1 MASRQALIDAVLKQ
15 LDSEAAAQRAQ
26 QSFSPIVGRSQKKIS
41 GAVTGTNTGT
51 ASHVADMP
59 VITLPKSRATVSAA
73 QDATGAAYAPIVN
86 AQEQT
91 QDTVQSTPTQR
102 ETADAGTLRGAL
114 AGVIG
119 GNTGKKKAT
128 AEISDEWRRERAE
141 GVKSGRLTE
150 ANPAEWASDS
160 EARKK
165 ATSTTQGSTY
175 GEALSGA
182 QAAARIKLNR
192 AQEAMD
198 KAQAEYEAH
207 QKEFGA
213 KYTTLNERYAHS
225 MENVQAEK
233 KLAQA
238 RDQLQAAQWSLDN
251 IKKQGEENAYRQQVQ
266 AVRSDPNRAQ
276 TQAEANAKLLAAK
289 KGMQGGASAWG
300 MGFGGSNPT
309 PEMTRARLE
318 NAALQPEYDP
328 LVPRQGTEVLP
339 AEYYDPETVQKGS
352 TAEKNP
358 LTDFAGFWLD
368 ISGHNQQNTIA
379 AKTGK
384 LDEQG
389 KAFIAALNDDQK
401 AYINYLYGQYNT
413 KTAEKEAARYISEL
427 AATKAATTK
436 NKNVGEDV
444 SDAFTALMGNV
455 IAAPQYAVDTLAQ
468 GWKNAYFGTNDATPL
483 NSSSSRMM
491 REVQGANEG
500 FVNSAS
506 SDLGRFMRGT
516 GLSIGKNLLNRALF
530 GAAGLPMMA
539 VQAGAGDAYSA
550 AQAGA
555 TGAEQLGK
563 GLQSGL
569 TEYLTEKISWG
580 KLDDIIQSPNMHT
593 AKEAIAK
600 IGAQMATEGG
610 EEVVSE
616 AVGLLYDWMAMGD
629 KGDLKKELNAY
640 KEEHGGQ
647 GKAAADVAVQILG
660 QLGEAG
666 LGGSVSGGLMGGGAM
681 AANQVANAVRSVGA
695 QTDFTQGNAGGMITG
710 ENLQVNTADPRSPYM
725 ASQQYVPGE
734 GYTSDGNTAVEDA
747 APQALANDRGNAQF
761 ERRMAQ
767 QEIAA
772 ERAQEAARQAEQART
787 ERVKNAQAQQNTA
800 QEQTF
805 DTDRTSINDDPKTHT
820 AAQMQAIEEYKR
832 SADKR
837 VSDFY
842 DRARSILTDWQ
853 GKSLEQRKTTKKEKL
868 PAIQVSELSEKT
880 RAAERALTGMKTTG
894 ETVWLTQM
902 AAEHIAERHGGV
914 GQHGQ
919 DKSMRNSE
927 DVARAGYVLNNFDN
941 AYLLEGMDA
950 ENRNSDGS
958 HPRKVAFT
966 KKLDGSVAV
975 IEVVCD
981 NKNKR
986 NFIKS
991 MYTIADESKLGHV
1004 EKALY
1009 DTKKESAAGSPM
1021 PTNRPTRTDYVR
1033 NDATAL
1039 SSNSISDSAENS
1051 NTQSKNFSDG
1061 NDLFSYEHDP
1071 LGTLSD
1077 EEWQKMRGEEAAG
1090 RNLSAKEAKYQYEEA
1105 ETKRNA
1111 LDNLAKKAGLSEKER
1126 GLLGLQYQ
1134 NMSAEDVA
1142 KLSPAEQAKAAN
1154 EARHQVRSWQQQMD
1168 EARQSVEVATPN
1180 NKNYGRNKTFREL
1193 TNAQSWSDT
1202 QMAEAFALEEK
1213 LIEQTRTGPK
1223 AQREKAANMLT
1234 ALSSE
1239 IAQKR
1244 SETGRALGLGA
1255 QYAEK
1260 HSVTQVVQ
1268 ETNKAMD
1275 KTLKTW
1281 EKSNKPEANEL
1292 HDLAK
1297 TLKAA
1302 EDAFVFEA
1310 EKAVVLSDTRA
1321 ALEKILKEKGIQLQN
1336 KDTMGKLLDLMSAGA
1351 KEEAIYRVLGYDQL
1365 GFDGLSLEDMDRIAT
1380 LMDDAEK
1387 ASWKYGESAKQ
1398 VQELERQAYAIA
1410 ATAVGPKKTGWIR
1423 NLRYALMLLSPKT
1436 NIKNTAGNGMN
1447 GAKRIVVDKVAGV
1460 IESVMQQQ
1468 MERSSK
1474 SLQEKGNANIAKGQE
1489 LIAQGQTKQGE
1500 KLVQKGREQRNKGI
1514 QQGYGMERTR
1524 GAKADRALLGE
1535 AYTNA
1540 DAVYA
1545 ALTGNSNYNAYT
1557 GIEQARRQLASN
1569 KAQKAVNKLSAVS
1582 GAPLEGSDTL
1592 GMVGLW
1598 DVTNELGD
1606 SKLARL
1612 LQQWGNDA
1620 KSKSEARRE
1629 QGKVGVAGLKN
1640 SYARQQANYLAANG
1654 EDASIFD
1661 FAFREDGK
1669 QRINSVKNTD
1679 TRVKSALADARQMVQ
1694 TQSAAE
1700 VNTAIQRAERGS
1712 LLSYFTDAQDLQSFL
1727 DVVNTKKGYQ
1737 SSQKAKARLELFK
1750 ASQQHAIQ
1758 AAQEICYH
1766 ASTWADRA
1774 ITELKR
1780 TAGENSKLAG
1790 AWLDGVLAFVR
1801 TPINVLNTAVQNSP
1815 VGLIKGLTVDN
1826 ARVKNG
1832 TITKAQQA
1840 TDIAAGSI
1848 STVAYAL
1855 GMALASLGLL
1865 TGSREK
1871 DKESRFEN
1879 QLGKQD
1885 NAITI
1890 PGVGSFTIDWLLA
1903 SNPALLMGATM
1914 YERMQ
1919 DTITDGN
1926 ALDNAINIGAT
1937 LLSSVIEPLSD
1948 LTMLSGL
1955 NDTLNEVSYA
1965 DNKITALAKAG
1976 LLNFV
1981 KQWSPA
1987 LVGQIARGSSPN
1999 RKETY
2004 YTDKE
2009 GAAATA
2015 DRVWTYIKNRLPFV
2029 INDQQDYVDAWGNTQ
2044 PNYGYAYQMLSPGYY
2059 SKDTETQTDEELLRL
2074 YDKTNGGGV
2083 LPSSAPTKAVQI
2095 DGADKNARKLTK
2107 KEYHDF
2113 AVASGQAD
2121 YGLTKAFLET
2131 ETYKEMNDTDRAAVV
2146 EKLHK
2151 LSDVIGYRSIS
2162 DKYPVDSQTADYLDI
2177 YNKYGPEMTG
2187 LYITMRMMKDS
2198 ENKSLNNQGRIDW
2211 LEGEQLSTR
2220 EKAQLYSYTTD
2231 KAGQVMDQ
2239 GGEKAAEVWYTMER
2253 DADADQNGRLTQEEY
2268 IPYLAG
2274 QKGLTDTEKG
2284 VLLQA
2289 AEGDRGKTAQVAEK
2303 YGEKA
2308 AGKWADFYA
2317 AMFADAEE
2325 KGYSIGSQKQAKAA
2339 QKFLDSANVSD
2350 DWKEFWWDL
2359 LSNSESWKKKNP
2371 YS

>member
-1 MASRQALIDAVLKQ
+1 MASRQALIDAYLKQ

-59 VITLPKSRATVSAA
+59 VITLPKSRATLSAA

-102 ETADAGTLRGAL
+102 KTADAGTLRGAL
-114 AGVIG
+114 AGVTG

-165 ATSTTQGSTY
+165 AASTTQGSTY

-192 AQEAMD
+192 AREAMD

-300 MGFGGSNPT
+300 MGFGGSNQT

-413 KTAEKEAARYISEL
+413 KTAEKETARYISEL

-500 FVNSAS
+500 FVNSAN
-506 SDLGRFMRGT
+506 SDFGRFMRGT
-516 GLSIGKNLLNRALF
+516 GLSIGQNLLNRAMF

-600 IGAQMATEGG
+600 IGSQMATEGG

-666 LGGSVSGGLMGGGAM
+666 LGGAVSGGLMGGGAM

-734 GYTSDGNTAVEDA
+734 GYS
-747 APQALANDRGNAQF
+747 
-761 ERRMAQ
+761 
-767 QEIAA
+767 
-772 ERAQEAARQAEQART
+772 
-787 ERVKNAQAQQNTA
+787 
-800 QEQTF
+800 
-805 DTDRTSINDDPKTHT
+805 
-820 AAQMQAIEEYKR
+820 
-832 SADKR
+832 
-837 VSDFY
+837 
-842 DRARSILTDWQ
+842 
-853 GKSLEQRKTTKKEKL
+853 
-868 PAIQVSELSEKT
+868 
-880 RAAERALTGMKTTG
+880 
-894 ETVWLTQM
+894 
-902 AAEHIAERHGGV
+902 
-914 GQHGQ
+914 
-919 DKSMRNSE
+919 
-927 DVARAGYVLNNFDN
+927 
-941 AYLLEGMDA
+941 
-950 ENRNSDGS
+950 SDGS
-958 HPRKVAFT
+958 GDLAQADVKEMTMGTPENVKSFEDKIHYAIYSGEKLNNPMVVGATPDIYRQYGAKADTITISPKTIEKIVFPENYLEYKGKHNLGEAGLSQIPTQIANPTAILRSNTDGDGSLVIETNMQDYRGDPIVVALKLNANGTMTLENRIASAYGKGNIQAMRGDHDGNVLWRKKSGSNQPPTAT
-966 KKLDGSVAV
+966 GLQLPGSVAG
-975 IEVVCD
+975 
-981 NKNKR
+981 
-986 NFIKS
+986 S
-991 MYTIADESKLGHV
+991 AST
-1004 EKALY
+1004 
-1009 DTKKESAAGSPM
+1009 DT
-1021 PTNRPTRTDYVR
+1021 
-1033 NDATAL
+1033 
-1039 SSNSISDSAENS
+1039 SISDPAENS
-1051 NTQSKNFSDG
+1051 NTKSKNFSDG

-1077 EEWQKMRGEEAAG
+1077 EEWQKMRGEEAAD

-1105 ETKRNA
+1105 ETKRDA
-1111 LDNLAKKAGLSEKER
+1111 LDNLAKKAGLNEKER

-1275 KTLKTW
+1275 KTLETW

-1321 ALEKILKEKGIQLQN
+1321 ALEKILKENGIQLQN
-1336 KDTMGKLLDLMSAGA
+1336 KDTIGKLLDLMSAGA

-1365 GFDGLSLEDMDRIAT
+1365 GFDGLSLKDMDRIAT

-1387 ASWKYGESAKQ
+1387 ASWKYGESSKQ

-1436 NIKNTAGNGMN
+1436 NIKNTAGNGIN
-1447 GAKRIVVDKVAGV
+1447 GANRIVVDKVAGV

-1524 GAKADRALLGE
+1524 GAKADRALLGA

-1557 GIEQARRQLASN
+1557 GIEQGRRQLASN
-1569 KAQKAVNKLSAVS
+1569 KAQKVVNKLSAVS
-1582 GAPLEGSDTL
+1582 SAPLEGSDTL

-1612 LQQWGNDA
+1612 LQKWGNDA

-1679 TRVKSALADARQMVQ
+1679 TRVKSALADARKMVQ

-1700 VNTAIQRAERGS
+1700 VNTAIQSAERGS

-1727 DVVNTKKGYQ
+1727 NVVNTKKGYQ

-1832 TITKAQQA
+1832 TMTKAQQA

-1865 TGSREK
+1865 TGSRKK
-1871 DKESRFEN
+1871 DKESQFEN

-1890 PGVGSFTIDWLLA
+1890 PGAGSFTIDWLLA

-1926 ALDNAINIGAT
+1926 ALDNAINTGAT
-1937 LLSSVIEPLSD
+1937 LLSSVIEPMTD

-1981 KQWSPA
+1981 KQWSPV

-2044 PNYGYAYQMLSPGYY
+2044 PNYGYAYQILSPGYY
-2059 SKDTETQTDEELLRL
+2059 SKDTETQTDDELLRL
-2074 YDKTNGGGV
+2074 YDKTNEGGV

-2095 DGADKNARKLTK
+2095 DGSGKNARKLTK
-2107 KEYHDF
+2107 KEYHDL

-2131 ETYKEMNDTDRAAVV
+2131 ETYKEMDDTDRAAVV

-2187 LYITMRMMKDS
+2187 LYITMRTMKDS

-2284 VLLQA
+2284 ALLQA
-2289 AEGDRGKTAQVAEK
+2289 AEGDRGKTAQVTEK

-2308 AGKWADFYA
+2308 AGKWADFYT
-2317 AMFADAEE
+2317 AMYTEAQE
-2325 KGYSIGSQKQAKAA
+2325 KGRKMSVDAQRRAAKKWMKNAGI
-2339 QKFLDSANVSD
+2339 SD
-2350 DWKEFWWDL
+2350 EWQDFWWEL
-2359 LSNSESWKKKNP
+2359 LSGKSK
-2371 YS
+2371 

>member
-1 MASRQALIDAVLKQ
+1 MASRQALIDAYLKQ
-15 LDSEAAAQRAQ
+15 LDSEAAARQAQ

-41 GAVTGTNTGT
+41 GAITGTSTGT

-59 VITLPKSRATVSAA
+59 VITLPKGRATVSAA
-73 QDATGAAYAPIVN
+73 QDTAGAYAPIVN

-91 QDTVQSTPTQR
+91 QETVQSTPTQR
-102 ETADAGTLRGAL
+102 KTADAGTLRGAL
-114 AGVIG
+114 AGAIVG
-119 GNTGKKKAT
+119 STGKKKAT
-128 AEISDEWRRERAE
+128 TEISDEWRKERAE
-141 GVKSGRLTE
+141 GVKSGRMTE
-150 ANPAEWASDS
+150 ANPAEWASNS
-160 EARKK
+160 AARKE
-165 ATSTTQGSTY
+165 AISTTQGSTY
-175 GEALSGA
+175 MEQLANNV
-182 QAAARIKLNR
+182 AAARVRGKQLADEQDEKVKRGDPRSIKDRLELSQSR
-192 AQEAMD
+192 REL
-198 KAQAEYEAH
+198 KSAEDAA
-207 QKEFGA
+207 KETA
-213 KYTTLNERYAHS
+213 RR
-225 MENVQAEK
+225 VQM
-233 KLAQA
+233 LAI
-238 RDQLQAAQWSLDN
+238 RNNPESV
-251 IKKQGEENAYRQQVQ
+251 KTV
-266 AVRSDPNRAQ
+266 
-276 TQAEANAKLLAAK
+276 AEANEKKRQAKEAGDRAAF
-289 KGMQGGASAWG
+289 A
-300 MGFGGSNPT
+300 
-309 PEMTRARLE
+309 RAELE
-318 NAALQPEYDP
+318 KTALRSEYDP
-328 LVPRQGTEVLP
+328 LVPWMSTEVQP

-352 TAEKNP
+352 TAQKNP

-368 ISGHNQQNTIA
+368 VSGHNQQNTIA

-389 KAFIAALNDDQK
+389 KAFIDALNDDQK
-401 AYINYLYGQYNT
+401 AYINYLYGQYGT
-413 KTAEKEAARYISEL
+413 KTAEKETARYISEL

-436 NKNVGEDV
+436 NANLGENV
-444 SDAFTALMGNV
+444 SDAFTALAGNV
-455 IAAPQYAVDTLAQ
+455 IASPVYALEQGANAIYNIANRTGQNGLTL
-468 GWKNAYFGTNDATPL
+468 GNNTVPM
-483 NSSSSRMM
+483 NSAGSRMM

-500 FVNSAS
+500 FVNSAES
-506 SDLGRFMRGT
+506 THGRFMRGV
-516 GLSIGKNLLNRALF
+516 GLSIMQNALNRKLF

-550 AQAGA
+550 TQAGA
-555 TGAEQLGK
+555 GGWQALGK

-580 KLDDIIQSPNMHT
+580 KLDDIIQSPNMYT

-629 KGDLKKELNAY
+629 KGDLKRELNAY

-666 LGGSVSGGLMGGGAM
+666 LGGAVSGGLMGGGAM
-681 AANQVANAVRSVGA
+681 AINQINHTASNLHDVRTQS
-695 QTDFTQGNAGGMITG
+695 DFTQGNAGGLITG
-710 ENLQVNTADPRSPYM
+710 ENLQVNTANPQNQYM
-725 ASQQYVPGE
+725 ASPEYVPGE
-734 GYTSDGNTAVEDA
+734 GYTSEGNTAAEDA
-747 APQALANDRGNAQF
+747 ALQALANDRGNAQF

-767 QEIAA
+767 QEIAN
-772 ERAQEAARQAEQART
+772 ERAQEAARQAEQARA
-787 ERVKNAQAQQNTA
+787 ERVKNAQARQETA

-805 DTDRTSINDDPKTHT
+805 DADRTSINDDPKTHT
-820 AAQMQAIEEYKR
+820 AAQMQTIEEYKQ

-842 DRARSILTDWQ
+842 DRARAILTDWQ

-914 GQHGQ
+914 GQRGQ

-941 AYLLEGMDA
+941 AYLLEGTDA

-1033 NDATAL
+1033 NDAAAL
-1039 SSNSISDSAENS
+1039 SDNSISDSAENS
-1051 NTQSKNFSDG
+1051 NTQSKNISDE

-1077 EEWQKMRGEEAAG
+1077 EEWQKMRGEEATD
-1090 RNLSAKEAKYQYEEA
+1090 RNLSAKEAKYRYEEA
-1105 ETKRNA
+1105 KTKRNA
-1111 LDNLAKKAGLSEKER
+1111 LDNLAKKKGLNAKER

-1134 NMSAEDVA
+1134 SMSAEDVA
-1142 KLSPAEQAKAAN
+1142 KLSPTEQAKAAN

-1168 EARQSVEVATPN
+1168 EARQSVDVATPN

-1275 KTLKTW
+1275 KTLETW
-1281 EKSNKPEANEL
+1281 EKSNKPEATEL
-1292 HDLAK
+1292 QDLAK
-1297 TLKAA
+1297 TLKEA

-1387 ASWKYGESAKQ
+1387 ASWKYGEGSKQ

-1410 ATAVGPKKTGWIR
+1410 ATAVGPKKTGWLR
-1423 NLRYALMLLSPKT
+1423 NLRYALMLNSAKS
-1436 NIKNTAGNGMN
+1436 NVKNNAGNVQN
-1447 GAKRIVVDKVAGV
+1447 AANRIVVDKVAGV
-1460 IESVMQQQ
+1460 IEEAMQKG

-1489 LIAQGQTKQGE
+1489 LIAQGKTQQGE
-1500 KLVQKGREQRNKGI
+1500 RLVQKGREQRNKGI

-1524 GAKADRALLGE
+1524 GAKADRALLGA

-1540 DAVYA
+1540 DAVYSR
-1545 ALTGNSNYNAYT
+1545 LTDSSVYNAYS
-1557 GIEQARRQLASN
+1557 GIEQARGQLAET
-1569 KAQKAVNKLSAVS
+1569 KGQKFIRKLSNLS
-1582 GAPLEGSDTL
+1582 SAPLEGADVL
-1592 GMVGLW
+1592 GPIGVL
-1598 DVTNELGD
+1598 DVVNEYGD
-1606 SKLARL
+1606 SKAAKLVQKWVSD
-1612 LQQWGNDA
+1612 LQ
-1620 KSKSEARRE
+1620 SKSEAKRE
-1629 QGKVGVAGLKN
+1629 QGKVGLAGLKN
-1640 SYARQQANYLAANG
+1640 NYARQQANYLAANG

-1669 QRINSVKNTD
+1669 QRMNSVKNTD

-1694 TQSAAE
+1694 TQSEAE
-1700 VNTAIQRAERGS
+1700 INTAIQNAEKGS

-1727 DVVNTKKGYQ
+1727 DVVNTKAGYQ
-1737 SSQKAKARLELFK
+1737 SSKEARARLELFK

-1758 AAQEICYH
+1758 AAKDICYH
-1766 ASTWADRA
+1766 SVTWIDKA
-1774 ITELKR
+1774 INELKK
-1780 TAGENSKLAG
+1780 TAWANSPVAG
-1790 AWLDGVLAFVR
+1790 AWLDGVAAFVR
-1801 TPINVLNTAVQNSP
+1801 SSVNLTTTAFQNGP

-1832 TITKAQQA
+1832 TMTKAQQA
-1840 TDIAAGSI
+1840 TDISAGLLGSLIKIPLGFALAAAGLF
-1848 STVAYAL
+1848 T
-1855 GMALASLGLL
+1855 GKRKDDKAS
-1865 TGSREK
+1865 K
-1871 DKESRFEN
+1871 FEE
-1879 QLGKQD
+1879 QLGKQEYAL
-1885 NAITI
+1885 NI
-1890 PGVGSFTIDWLLA
+1890 PGVGSYSLEWLLA
-1903 SNPALLMGATM
+1903 TDPGLVAGATVW
-1914 YERMQ
+1914 RNVQ
-1919 DTITDGN
+1919 DVVTDGN
-1926 ALDNAINIGAT
+1926 AFDTAVNMVAAVVEGTIGPVADLT
-1937 LLSSVIEPLSD
+1937 VFAGVNDMLRSASYEANKVAAVIKYGLLS
-1948 LTMLSGL
+1948 
-1955 NDTLNEVSYA
+1955 YA
-1965 DNKITALAKAG
+1965 
-1976 LLNFV
+1976 
-1981 KQWSPA
+1981 KQFSPA
-1987 LVGQIARGSSPN
+1987 LAGQLARGSSPN
-1999 RKETY
+1999 RKEMY

-2009 GAAATA
+2009 GAAGTI
-2015 DRVWTYIKNRLPFV
+2015 DKVVTYFKNRLPFV

-2044 PNYGYAYQMLSPGYY
+2044 PNYGYAYQTLSPGYY
-2059 SKDTETQTDEELLRL
+2059 SKDTETETDEELLRL
-2074 YDKTNGGGV
+2074 YDKTNEGGV

-2107 KEYHDF
+2107 KEYHDL

-2151 LSDVIGYRSIS
+2151 LSDAIGYRSIS

-2177 YNKYGPEMTG
+2177 YNKYGPELTG
-2187 LYITMRMMKDS
+2187 LYITMRTMKDS
-2198 ENKSLNNQGRIDW
+2198 ENKSLDNRGRIDW
-2211 LEGEQLSTR
+2211 LEGEQLSTK

-2231 KAGQVMDQ
+2231 KAGQVMEQ

-2253 DADADQNGRLTQEEY
+2253 DADADQNGRLTQDEY
-2268 IPYLAG
+2268 IPYLAA

-2308 AGKWADFYA
+2308 AGQWADFYTSMVTEA
-2317 AMFADAEE
+2317 QE
-2325 KGYSIGSQKQAKAA
+2325 KGRKVSGDAQRRAAKKWMKNAGIA
-2339 QKFLDSANVSD
+2339 DEWQD
-2350 DWKEFWWDL
+2350 FWWEL
-2359 LSNSESWKKKNP
+2359 LSGKSK
-2371 YS
+2371 

>member
-1 MASRQALIDAVLKQ
+1 MASRQALIDAYLKQ
-15 LDSEAAAQRAQ
+15 LDSEAAARQAQ

-41 GAVTGTNTGT
+41 GAITGTSTGT

-59 VITLPKSRATVSAA
+59 VITLPKGRATVSAA
-73 QDATGAAYAPIVN
+73 QDTAGAYAPIVN

-102 ETADAGTLRGAL
+102 KTADAGTLRGAL
-114 AGVIG
+114 AGAVVG
-119 GNTGKKKAT
+119 STGKKKAT
-128 AEISDEWRRERAE
+128 TEISDEWRKERAE
-141 GVKSGRLTE
+141 GVKSGRMTE
-150 ANPAEWASDS
+150 ANPAEWASTS
-160 EARKK
+160 AARKE

-192 AQEAMD
+192 AQAAMD

-213 KYTTLNERYAHS
+213 KYTTLNERVAHS
-225 MENVQAEK
+225 MENVHAEK
-233 KLAQA
+233 KLAQV
-238 RDQLQAAQWSLDN
+238 REQLEAAQWSLDN
-251 IKKQGEENAYRQQVQ
+251 IKKQGEENAYRQQVE

-276 TQAEANAKLLAAK
+276 TQAEANAKLRAAK

-328 LVPRQGTEVLP
+328 LVPRQGTEVP
-339 AEYYDPETVQKGS
+339 AAEYYDPETVLKGS
-352 TAEKNP
+352 TAQKNP

-368 ISGHNQQNTIA
+368 VSGHNQQNAIA

-389 KAFIAALNDDQK
+389 KAFIAALDDDQK

-436 NKNVGEDV
+436 NKNIGEDV

-468 GWKNAYFGTNDATPL
+468 GWKNAYFGTNDATPM

-500 FVNSAS
+500 FVNSGKS
-506 SDLGRFMRGT
+506 GFGRFARGT
-516 GLSIGKNLLNRALF
+516 GLSIGQNLLNRALF

-580 KLDDIIQSPNMHT
+580 KLDDIIQSPNLHT

-640 KEEHGGQ
+640 KEEHGGH

-666 LGGSVSGGLMGGGAM
+666 LGGAVSGGLMGGGAM

-710 ENLQVNTADPRSPYM
+710 ENLQVNTAGPRSPYM
-725 ASQQYVPGE
+725 ANQQYVPGE
-734 GYTSDGNTAVEDA
+734 GYTSEGNTAVEDA
-747 APQALANDRGNAQF
+747 APQALANDRGNAQ
-761 ERRMAQ
+761 
-767 QEIAA
+767 
-772 ERAQEAARQAEQART
+772 
-787 ERVKNAQAQQNTA
+787 
-800 QEQTF
+800 EQTF
-805 DTDRTSINDDPKTHT
+805 DTDRTSISDDPKTHT

-842 DRARSILTDWQ
+842 DRARAILTDWQ
-853 GKSLEQRKTTKKEKL
+853 GKSLEQRKATKKEKL

-880 RAAERALTGMKTTG
+880 REAERALTGMKTTG

-941 AYLLEGMDA
+941 AYLLEGTDA

-1009 DTKKESAAGSPM
+1009 DTKKESATGSPM
-1021 PTNRPTRTDYVR
+1021 PTDRPTRTDYVR

-1039 SSNSISDSAENS
+1039 SDNSISDSAENS
-1051 NTQSKNFSDG
+1051 NTQSKNFSDE

-1077 EEWQKMRGEEAAG
+1077 EEWQKMQGEEAAD
-1090 RNLSAKEAKYQYEEA
+1090 RNLSAKEAKYRYEEA
-1105 ETKRNA
+1105 KTKRNA
-1111 LDNLAKKAGLSEKER
+1111 LDNLAKKEGLNEKER

-1134 NMSAEDVA
+1134 SMSAEDVA

-1275 KTLKTW
+1275 KTLETW
-1281 EKSNKPEANEL
+1281 EKSNKPEATEL
-1292 HDLAK
+1292 QDVAK
-1297 TLKAA
+1297 TLKEA

-1387 ASWKYGESAKQ
+1387 ASWKYGEGSKQ

-1410 ATAVGPKKTGWIR
+1410 ATAVGPKKTGWLR

-1447 GAKRIVVDKVAGV
+1447 GANRVLVDKVAGA

-1474 SLQEKGNANIAKGQE
+1474 TLQEKGNANIAKGQE
-1489 LIAQGQTKQGE
+1489 LIAQGKTQQGQ
-1500 KLVQKGREQRNKGI
+1500 KLVQEGRRQRNKGI

-1524 GAKADRALLGE
+1524 GAKADRALMGA
-1535 AYTNA
+1535 AYANA
-1540 DAVYA
+1540 DTVYA
-1545 ALTGNSNYNAYT
+1545 QLTGNSNYNAYT
-1557 GIEQARRQLASN
+1557 GIEQGRRQLAGN
-1569 KAQKAVNKLSAVS
+1569 KAQKVVNKLSAVS
-1582 GAPLEGSDTL
+1582 SAPLEGSDTL

-1606 SKLARL
+1606 SKLAKL
-1612 LQQWGNDA
+1612 LQKWGSDA
-1620 KSKSEARRE
+1620 KSRSEAKRE

-1669 QRINSVKNTD
+1669 QRMNSVKNTD

-1700 VNTAIQRAERGS
+1700 VNTAIQSAERGS
-1712 LLSYFTDAQDLQSFL
+1712 LLSYFTDAQDLQRFL
-1727 DVVNTKKGYQ
+1727 DVVNTKAGYQ
-1737 SSQKAKARLELFK
+1737 SSKEAKARLELFQ
-1750 ASQQHAIQ
+1750 ASQQHAVQ

-1766 ASTWADRA
+1766 ATTWADRA
-1774 ITELKR
+1774 ITELKK
-1780 TAGENSKLAG
+1780 TAWANSPAVG

-1801 TPINVLNTAVQNSP
+1801 TPLNVLHTAVQNSP

-1832 TITKAQQA
+1832 TMTKAQQA
-1840 TDIAAGSI
+1840 TDLAAGSI
-1848 STVAYAL
+1848 STAAYAL

-1865 TGSREK
+1865 TGSRKK
-1871 DKESRFEN
+1871 DKKSQFEN

-1937 LLSSVIEPLSD
+1937 MLSSVVEPLTD

-2044 PNYGYAYQMLSPGYY
+2044 PNYGYAYQTLSPGYY
-2059 SKDTETQTDEELLRL
+2059 SKDTETETDEELLRL
-2074 YDKTNGGGV
+2074 YDKTNEGGV
-2083 LPSSAPTKAVQI
+2083 IPSTPPTKAVQI

-2113 AVASGQAD
+2113 AVTSGQAD

-2131 ETYKEMNDTDRAAVV
+2131 ETYKEMDDTDRAAVV

-2177 YNKYGPEMTG
+2177 YNKYGPELTG
-2187 LYITMRMMKDS
+2187 LYITMRTMKDS
-2198 ENKSLNNQGRIDW
+2198 ENKSLDNRGRIDW
-2211 LEGEQLSTR
+2211 LEGEQLSTK

-2274 QKGLTDTEKG
+2274 QKGLSDTEKG

-2308 AGKWADFYA
+2308 AGQWADFYT
-2317 AMFADAEE
+2317 AMVTEAQE
-2325 KGYSIGSQKQAKAA
+2325 KGRKMSGDAQRRAA
-2339 QKFLDSANVSD
+2339 RKWMKNAGIADEWQD
-2350 DWKEFWWDL
+2350 FWWEL
-2359 LSNSESWKKKNP
+2359 LSGKSK
-2371 YS
+2371 

>member
-1 MASRQALIDAVLKQ
+1 MASRQALIDAYLKQ

-41 GAVTGTNTGT
+41 GAITGTSTGT

-59 VITLPKSRATVSAA
+59 AITLPKSRATVSAA

-91 QDTVQSTPTQR
+91 QDTVQNTPTQR
-102 ETADAGTLRGAL
+102 KTADAGTLRGAL
-114 AGVIG
+114 AGVTG

-150 ANPAEWASDS
+150 ANPAEWASNS

-175 GEALSGA
+175 MEQLANNV
-182 QAAARIKLNR
+182 AAARVRGKQLADEQDEKVKRGDPRSIKDRWELSQSRRELESAEDAAKETARRVQMLAIRNN
-192 AQEAMD
+192 QES
-198 KAQAEYEAH
+198 
-207 QKEFGA
+207 A
-213 KYTTLNERYAHS
+213 KT
-225 MENVQAEK
+225 V
-233 KLAQA
+233 
-238 RDQLQAAQWSLDN
+238 
-251 IKKQGEENAYRQQVQ
+251 
-266 AVRSDPNRAQ
+266 
-276 TQAEANAKLLAAK
+276 AEANAKKRQAK
-289 KGMQGGASAWG
+289 EAGDRGAFA
-300 MGFGGSNPT
+300 
-309 PEMTRARLE
+309 RAELE
-318 NAALQPEYDP
+318 KTALRSEYDP
-328 LVPRQGTEVLP
+328 LVPWMSTEVQP
-339 AEYYDPETVQKGS
+339 AEYYDPETLQKGS
-352 TAEKNP
+352 TAKKNP

-379 AKTGK
+379 ARSGK

-401 AYINYLYGQYNT
+401 AYINYLYGQYDT

-427 AATKAATTK
+427 AAARAATTK
-436 NKNVGEDV
+436 NANLGENV
-444 SDAFTALMGNV
+444 SDVFTALAGNV
-455 IAAPQYAVDTLAQ
+455 IASPVYALEHGANAIYNIANRTGQNGLTL
-468 GWKNAYFGTNDATPL
+468 GNNTVPM
-483 NSSSSRMM
+483 NSAGSRML

-500 FVNSAS
+500 FVNSGK
-506 SDLGRFMRGT
+506 SDFGRFMRGT
-516 GLSIGKNLLNRALF
+516 GLSIGQNLLNRALF

-550 AQAGA
+550 TQAGA
-555 TGAEQLGK
+555 GGWQALGK

-580 KLDDIIQSPNMHT
+580 KLDDIIQAPNLHT

-666 LGGSVSGGLMGGGAM
+666 LGGAVSGGLMGGGAM
-681 AANQVANAVRSVGA
+681 AINQAANAVRSVGA

-710 ENLQVNTADPRSPYM
+710 ENLQANTANPQNQYM
-725 ASQQYVPGE
+725 ASPEYVPGE
-734 GYTSDGNTAVEDA
+734 GYTSVGSDLAQADVKEMTMGTPENVKSFEDKIHYAIYSGEKLNNPMVVGATPDIYRQYGAKADTITISPKTIEKIVFPENYLEYKGKHNLGETGLSQIPTQIANPTAILRSNTDGDGSLVIETNMQDYRGDPIVVALKLNANGTMTLENRIASAYGKGNIQAMRGDRDGNVLWHKKSGSNQPPTATGL
-747 APQALANDRGNAQF
+747 Q
-761 ERRMAQ
+761 
-767 QEIAA
+767 
-772 ERAQEAARQAEQART
+772 
-787 ERVKNAQAQQNTA
+787 
-800 QEQTF
+800 
-805 DTDRTSINDDPKTHT
+805 
-820 AAQMQAIEEYKR
+820 
-832 SADKR
+832 
-837 VSDFY
+837 
-842 DRARSILTDWQ
+842 
-853 GKSLEQRKTTKKEKL
+853 L
-868 PAIQVSELSEKT
+868 P
-880 RAAERALTGMKTTG
+880 
-894 ETVWLTQM
+894 
-902 AAEHIAERHGGV
+902 
-914 GQHGQ
+914 
-919 DKSMRNSE
+919 
-927 DVARAGYVLNNFDN
+927 
-941 AYLLEGMDA
+941 
-950 ENRNSDGS
+950 
-958 HPRKVAFT
+958 
-966 KKLDGSVAV
+966 GSVAGSASTGT
-975 IEVVCD
+975 IISD
-981 NKNKR
+981 SSQNINTQNKKN
-986 NFIKS
+986 S
-991 MYTIADESKLGHV
+991 GGTIADESKLGHV

-1009 DTKKESAAGSPM
+1009 DTKKESATGSPM

-1039 SSNSISDSAENS
+1039 SDNSISDSAENR
-1051 NTQSKNFSDG
+1051 NTQNENFSDE

-1077 EEWQKMRGEEAAG
+1077 EEWQKMRGEEATD

-1105 ETKRNA
+1105 KTKRNA
-1111 LDNLAKKAGLSEKER
+1111 LDNLAKKAGLNKKER

-1134 NMSAEDVA
+1134 NMSADDVA

-1168 EARQSVEVATPN
+1168 EARQSVEVSTPN

-1275 KTLKTW
+1275 KTLETW
-1281 EKSNKPEANEL
+1281 EKSRKPEANEL
-1292 HDLAK
+1292 QDLAK
-1297 TLKAA
+1297 TLKEA
-1302 EDAFVFEA
+1302 EDSFVFEA

-1336 KDTMGKLLDLMSAGA
+1336 KDTMGKLLDLMGAGA

-1387 ASWKYGESAKQ
+1387 ASWKYGESSKQ

-1410 ATAVGPKKTGWIR
+1410 ATAVGPKKTGWVR

-1447 GAKRIVVDKVAGV
+1447 GANRILVDKVAGA

-1474 SLQEKGNANIAKGQE
+1474 TLQEKGNANIAKGQE
-1489 LIAQGQTKQGE
+1489 LIAQGKTQQGQ

-1524 GAKADRALLGE
+1524 GAKADRALLGA

-1545 ALTGNSNYNAYT
+1545 SLTGNSNYNAFT

-1569 KAQKAVNKLSAVS
+1569 GLSKAVNKLSAVS
-1582 GAPLEGSDTL
+1582 SAPLEGSDTL

-1606 SKLARL
+1606 SKLAKL
-1612 LQQWGNDA
+1612 LQRWGNDA
-1620 KSKSEARRE
+1620 KSKSEAKRE
-1629 QGKVGVAGLKN
+1629 QGRVGVAGLKN

-1669 QRINSVKNTD
+1669 QRMNSVKNTD
-1679 TRVKSALADARQMVQ
+1679 TRVKSSLADARQMVQ
-1694 TQSAAE
+1694 TQSEAE
-1700 VNTAIQRAERGS
+1700 INTAIQNAERGA
-1712 LLSYFTDAQDLQSFL
+1712 LLSYFTDAQDLQRFL
-1727 DVVNTKKGYQ
+1727 DVVNTKAGYQ
-1737 SSQKAKARLELFK
+1737 SSKEAKARLELFK

-1832 TITKAQQA
+1832 TMTRAQQA

-1865 TGSREK
+1865 TGSRKK

-1926 ALDNAINIGAT
+1926 ALDNAINVGAT
-1937 LLSSVIEPLSD
+1937 MLSSVVEPLTD

-2004 YTDKE
+2004 YTDKA

-2044 PNYGYAYQMLSPGYY
+2044 PNYGYAYQTLSPGYY

-2074 YDKTNGGGV
+2074 YDKTNEGGV
-2083 LPSSAPTKAVQI
+2083 IPSTPPTKAVQI

-2131 ETYKEMNDTDRAAVV
+2131 ETYKEMSDTDRAAVV

-2177 YNKYGPEMTG
+2177 YSKYGPEMTG
-2187 LYITMRMMKDS
+2187 LYITMRAMKDS

-2231 KAGQVMDQ
+2231 KAGQVMEQ

-2308 AGKWADFYA
+2308 AGKWADFYT
-2317 AMFADAEE
+2317 AMYTEAQE
-2325 KGYSIGSQKQAKAA
+2325 KGRKMSGDAQRRAAKRWMKNAGIA
-2339 QKFLDSANVSD
+2339 DEWQD
-2350 DWKEFWWDL
+2350 FWWEL
-2359 LSNSESWKKKNP
+2359 LSGKSK
-2371 YS
+2371 

>member
-1 MASRQALIDAVLKQ
+1 MASRQALIDAYLKQ
-15 LDSEAAAQRAQ
+15 LDSEAAARQAQ

-41 GAVTGTNTGT
+41 GAITGTSTGT

-73 QDATGAAYAPIVN
+73 QDTAGAAYAPIVN

-91 QDTVQSTPTQR
+91 QGTVQDAPTQR
-102 ETADAGTLRGAL
+102 KTADAGTLRGAL
-114 AGVIG
+114 AGAIVG
-119 GNTGKKKAT
+119 STGKKKAT
-128 AEISDEWRRERAE
+128 TEISDEWRRERAE
-141 GVKSGRLTE
+141 GVKSGRMTE
-150 ANPAEWASDS
+150 ANPAEWASNS
-160 EARKK
+160 AARKE

-175 GEALSGA
+175 MEQLANNV
-182 QAAARIKLNR
+182 AAARVRGKQLADEQDEKVKRGDPRSIKDRLELSQSWR
-192 AQEAMD
+192 ELES
-198 KAQAEYEAH
+198 AEDAA
-207 QKEFGA
+207 KETARRVQMLAIRNNPESA
-213 KYTTLNERYAHS
+213 KT
-225 MENVQAEK
+225 V
-233 KLAQA
+233 
-238 RDQLQAAQWSLDN
+238 
-251 IKKQGEENAYRQQVQ
+251 
-266 AVRSDPNRAQ
+266 
-276 TQAEANAKLLAAK
+276 AEANAKKRQAK
-289 KGMQGGASAWG
+289 EAGDRGAFA
-300 MGFGGSNPT
+300 
-309 PEMTRARLE
+309 RAELE
-318 NAALQPEYDP
+318 KAALRSEYDP
-328 LVPRQGTEVLP
+328 LVPWMSTEVQP
-339 AEYYDPETVQKGS
+339 AEYYDPETLQKGS
-352 TAEKNP
+352 TAAKNP

-389 KAFIAALNDDQK
+389 KAFIDALNDDQK
-401 AYINYLYGQYNT
+401 AYINYLYGQYDT

-436 NKNVGEDV
+436 NANLGENV
-444 SDAFTALMGNV
+444 SDAFTALAGNV
-455 IAAPQYAVDTLAQ
+455 IASPVYALEQGANAIYNIANRTGQNGLTL
-468 GWKNAYFGTNDATPL
+468 GNNTVPM
-483 NSSSSRMM
+483 NSAGSRMM

-500 FVNSAS
+500 FVNSGR
-506 SDLGRFMRGT
+506 SDFGRFMRGT
-516 GLSIGKNLLNRALF
+516 GLSIGQNLLNRALF

-550 AQAGA
+550 TQAGA
-555 TGAEQLGK
+555 GGWQALGK

-580 KLDDIIQSPNMHT
+580 KLDDIIQSPNLHT

-629 KGDLKKELNAY
+629 KGDLKRELNAY

-660 QLGEAG
+660 QLGEAW
-666 LGGSVSGGLMGGGAM
+666 LGGAVSGGLMGGGAM
-681 AANQVANAVRSVGA
+681 AINQINHTASNLHDVRTQS
-695 QTDFTQGNAGGMITG
+695 DFTQGNAGGLITG
-710 ENLQVNTADPRSPYM
+710 ENLQVNTANPQNQYM
-725 ASQQYVPGE
+725 ASPEYVPGE
-734 GYTSDGNTAVEDA
+734 GYTSEGSGDLARADVKEMTMGTPENVKSFEDKIHYAIYSGEKLNNPMVVGATPDIYRQYGAKANTITISPKTIEKIVFPENYLEYKGKHNLGETGLSQIPTQIANPTAILRSNTDGDGSLVIETNMQDYRGDPIVVALKLNANGTMTLENRISSAYGKGNIQAMRGDHDGNVLWRKKSGSNQPPTATGL
-747 APQALANDRGNAQF
+747 Q
-761 ERRMAQ
+761 
-767 QEIAA
+767 
-772 ERAQEAARQAEQART
+772 
-787 ERVKNAQAQQNTA
+787 
-800 QEQTF
+800 
-805 DTDRTSINDDPKTHT
+805 
-820 AAQMQAIEEYKR
+820 
-832 SADKR
+832 
-837 VSDFY
+837 
-842 DRARSILTDWQ
+842 
-853 GKSLEQRKTTKKEKL
+853 L
-868 PAIQVSELSEKT
+868 P
-880 RAAERALTGMKTTG
+880 
-894 ETVWLTQM
+894 
-902 AAEHIAERHGGV
+902 
-914 GQHGQ
+914 
-919 DKSMRNSE
+919 
-927 DVARAGYVLNNFDN
+927 
-941 AYLLEGMDA
+941 
-950 ENRNSDGS
+950 
-958 HPRKVAFT
+958 
-966 KKLDGSVAV
+966 GSVAGSASTST
-975 IEVVCD
+975 IISD
-981 NKNKR
+981 SFQNINTQNKK
-986 NFIKS
+986 IS
-991 MYTIADESKLGHV
+991 GGTVADESKLGHV

-1033 NDATAL
+1033 NDAAAL
-1039 SSNSISDSAENS
+1039 SDNSISDSAENS
-1051 NTQSKNFSDG
+1051 NTQSEKNLDE

-1077 EEWQKMRGEEAAG
+1077 EEWKRMQGEEAAD
-1090 RNLSAKEAKYQYEEA
+1090 RNLSAKEAKYPYEEA
-1105 ETKRNA
+1105 KTKRNA
-1111 LDNLAKKAGLSEKER
+1111 LDNLAKKEGLNAKER

-1134 NMSAEDVA
+1134 SMSAEDVA

-1168 EARQSVEVATPN
+1168 EARQSVDVATPN

-1275 KTLKTW
+1275 KTLETW
-1281 EKSNKPEANEL
+1281 EKSNKPEATEL
-1292 HDLAK
+1292 QDLAK
-1297 TLKAA
+1297 TLKEA

-1387 ASWKYGESAKQ
+1387 ASWKYGEGSKQ

-1410 ATAVGPKKTGWIR
+1410 ATAVGPKKTGWLR

-1447 GAKRIVVDKVAGV
+1447 GANRILVDKVAGA

-1489 LIAQGQTKQGE
+1489 LIAQGKTQQGQ
-1500 KLVQKGREQRNKGI
+1500 KLVQEGRRQRNKGI

-1524 GAKADRALLGE
+1524 GAKADRALMGA
-1535 AYTNA
+1535 AYANA
-1540 DAVYA
+1540 DTVYA
-1545 ALTGNSNYNAYT
+1545 QLTGNSNYNAYT
-1557 GIEQARRQLASN
+1557 GIEQGRRQLAGN
-1569 KAQKAVNKLSAVS
+1569 KAQKVVNKLSAVS
-1582 GAPLEGSDTL
+1582 SAPLEGSDTL

-1606 SKLARL
+1606 SKLAKL
-1612 LQQWGNDA
+1612 LQKWGSDA
-1620 KSKSEARRE
+1620 KSRSEAKRE

-1669 QRINSVKNTD
+1669 QRMNSVKNTD

-1694 TQSAAE
+1694 TQSEAE
-1700 VNTAIQRAERGS
+1700 INTAIQNAERGS

-1727 DVVNTKKGYQ
+1727 DVVNTKAGYQ
-1737 SSQKAKARLELFK
+1737 SSKEAKARLELFQ
-1750 ASQQHAIQ
+1750 ASQQHAVQ

-1766 ASTWADRA
+1766 ATTWADRA
-1774 ITELKR
+1774 ITELKK
-1780 TAGENSKLAG
+1780 TAWANSPAVG

-1801 TPINVLNTAVQNSP
+1801 TPLNVLHTAVQNSP

-1832 TITKAQQA
+1832 TMTKAQQA
-1840 TDIAAGSI
+1840 TDLAAGSI

-1865 TGSREK
+1865 TGSRKK
-1871 DKESRFEN
+1871 DKKSQFEN

-1937 LLSSVIEPLSD
+1937 MLSSVVEPLTD

-2029 INDQQDYVDAWGNTQ
+2029 INDQQDYVDAWGLTQ
-2044 PNYGYAYQMLSPGYY
+2044 PNYGYAYQTLSPGYY

-2074 YDKTNGGGV
+2074 YDKTNEGGV
-2083 LPSSAPTKAVQI
+2083 IPSTPPTKAVQI
-2095 DGADKNARKLTK
+2095 DGADKDARKLTK

-2162 DKYPVDSQTADYLDI
+2162 DKYPVDIQTADYLDI
-2177 YNKYGPEMTG
+2177 YSKYGPEMTG
-2187 LYITMRMMKDS
+2187 LYITMRTMKDS

-2284 VLLQA
+2284 ALLQA
-2289 AEGDRGKTAQVAEK
+2289 AEGDRGKTAQVVEK

-2308 AGKWADFYA
+2308 AGKWADFYTSMVTEA
-2317 AMFADAEE
+2317 QE
-2325 KGYSIGSQKQAKAA
+2325 KGRKVSGDAQRRAAKKWMKNAGIA
-2339 QKFLDSANVSD
+2339 DEWQD
-2350 DWKEFWWDL
+2350 FWWEL
-2359 LSNSESWKKKNP
+2359 LSGKSK
-2371 YS
+2371 